1 MKLYIAYGSN
11 LNVEQMKYRC
21 PTAKLVGTG
30 TLENCILD
38 FRCMFSLA
46 FATIHPKEG
55 HYVPVAYWEIDR
67 TAEYTLDVY
76 EGYPRFYDKQLLPIT
91 KDGKTQNAL
100 IYVMNELATPGLPS
114 RSYVQTIYKG
124 YLDVGLNVKD
134 LEKICE
140 NCGFS
145 LRDML

>member
-11 LNVEQMKYRC
+11 LNVEQMKHRC

-38 FRCMFSLA
+38 FRCMSSLA
-46 FATIHPKEG
+46 FATIHSKVG

-76 EGYPRFYDKQLLPIT
+76 EGYPRLYDKQLLPIT
-91 KDGKTQNAL
+91 KDGKTQKAI